1 MHEYLKTKN
10 IMYKLFRKVIQGYS
24 IYIKQQRIRSDLQ
37 ERLIHS
43 FMVEWEFM
51 FIWCKSWEL
60 SQNIL

>member
-24 IYIKQQRIRSDLQ
+24 VYIKQQRIRSDLQ

-51 FIWCKSWEL
+51 FI
-60 SQNIL
+60 